1 MIFMISA
8 LMFLILAVLGIAA
21 MGCVY
26 YLCEID
32 TSFENDNK
40 RQITVISNRA
50 SNDNKNNGNDV
61 A

>member
-1 MIFMISA
+1 MISA

-40 RQITVISNRA
+40 RQISVISNRA

>member
-1 MIFMISA
+1 
-8 LMFLILAVLGIAA
+8 MFLILAVLGIAA

-40 RQITVISNRA
+40 RQISVISNRA

>member
-1 MIFMISA
+1 MISA